1 MTSKKI
7 YLIVFFLSVSVF
19 SFAQGSIKGKI
30 KEAITGQ
37 ALPGASVFIKNTTI
51 GTATDLQ
58 GEFLINNVKPG
69 MVEIVVNY
77 LGYESKTVSLE
88 VKDKNIQNVEVSLES
103 LINQLSGVVISGNL
117 QGQAKALNQ
126 QKTADNIKNIV
137 AADQIGRFPDPNAA
151 EALQRVPGVNIERD
165 QGEGRYVLIRGLS
178 PNFTNMNVNGEQI
191 PSPEAD
197 VRFVALDAIPSDQLA
212 SMEISKT
219 LTPDL
224 DGDAIGGSVNL
235 ITRTAQGSKPSLNG
249 TLVSGYNSLM
259 GKFNGQGS
267 INYGQRFLKN
277 KLGIMV
283 NASYYSN
290 NHGSDN
296 WERDLDGSLNSANH
310 RFELRDYELTRTR
323 TGLSSTIDYKFNN
336 RNEIYVRTLYTRFTD
351 REWRRTYY
359 FNPGEEEIER
369 SVKDRFEEQII
380 GSYNL
385 GAKHTFNKFL
395 LDYEVSFSNAFQN
408 TPYDN
413 EVTFI
418 AGTASEVNFN
428 SKFPSLNSGS
438 YMNNSLYEFD
448 QLEMGDT
455 YAKDQNLTGKFNVTV
470 PYHVGKSNGSIKFG
484 GKARSKIKSFTIN
497 ANKFENLG
505 GIPNLNEFEG
515 GLRDQKFLGNRYQLA
530 SNADIGRVIKHF
542 NQNPGMYELQV
553 EDKTIDE
560 ALESYDATE
569 DVMAGYI
576 MARHQLKRLLLIGGV
591 RYESTRVTYNSRE
604 AVIDINGDLQNILPV
619 KGGTTYD
626 YVLPQFSLRYELT
639 ANTNLRAAATYSYA
653 RPNFSQIIPAQEA
666 NLQDRK
672 VSVGNANLF
681 PVTAVNLD
689 FLAEHYFGKVGIVS
703 GGVFFKQLDD
713 FIYSRTL
720 FSQVYN
726 NNPGILVDISQAQN
740 GNQANLFGAELAFH
754 RNLSFISKSLKSL
767 SLYLNYTYTHSVA
780 TIQSRTAD
788 LNNPNSLEEVRLP
801 GQARNVGNISL
812 AYDYKRFSAR
822 ASVNFNGEY
831 LSEISESK
839 DFDVY
844 VKSRMQTDLN
854 LGYALNKRIRCFAEI
869 LNVTNQPFE
878 LYQGNRDIV
887 IQREFY
893 AFWTRLGVKIDLN

>member
-1 MTSKKI
+1 
-7 YLIVFFLSVSVF
+7 
-19 SFAQGSIKGKI
+19 
-30 KEAITGQ
+30 
-37 ALPGASVFIKNTTI
+37 
-51 GTATDLQ
+51 
-58 GEFLINNVKPG
+58 
-69 MVEIVVNY
+69 
-77 LGYESKTVSLE
+77 
-88 VKDKNIQNVEVSLES
+88 
-103 LINQLSGVVISGNL
+103 
-117 QGQAKALNQ
+117 
-126 QKTADNIKNIV
+126 
-137 AADQIGRFPDPNAA
+137 
-151 EALQRVPGVNIERD
+151 
-165 QGEGRYVLIRGLS
+165 
-178 PNFTNMNVNGEQI
+178 
-191 PSPEAD
+191 
-197 VRFVALDAIPSDQLA
+197 
-212 SMEISKT
+212 
-219 LTPDL
+219 
-224 DGDAIGGSVNL
+224 
-235 ITRTAQGSKPSLNG
+235 
-249 TLVSGYNSLM
+249 
-259 GKFNGQGS
+259 
-267 INYGQRFLKN
+267 
-277 KLGIMV
+277 
-283 NASYYSN
+283 
-290 NHGSDN
+290 
-296 WERDLDGSLNSANH
+296 
-310 RFELRDYELTRTR
+310 
-323 TGLSSTIDYKFNN
+323 
-336 RNEIYVRTLYTRFTD
+336 
-351 REWRRTYY
+351 
-359 FNPGEEEIER
+359 
-369 SVKDRFEEQII
+369 
-380 GSYNL
+380 
-385 GAKHTFNKFL
+385 
-395 LDYEVSFSNAFQN
+395 
-408 TPYDN
+408 
-413 EVTFI
+413 
-418 AGTASEVNFN
+418 
-428 SKFPSLNSGS
+428 
-438 YMNNSLYEFD
+438 
-448 QLEMGDT
+448 
-455 YAKDQNLTGKFNVTV
+455 V
-470 PYHVGKSNGSIKFG
+470 PYHVGKNNGSIKFG

-515 GLRDQKFLGNRYQLA
+515 GLKDLKFLGNRYQLA
-530 SNADIGRVIKHF
+530 SNADIGRVITHF

-619 KGGTTYD
+619 RGGTTYD

-672 VSVGNANLF
+672 VSVGNANLL

-726 NNPGILVDISQAQN
+726 NNPAILVDISQAQN

-754 RNLSFISKSLKSL
+754 RNLSFISKSLKSF

-878 LYQGNRDIV
+878 LYQGNKDIV